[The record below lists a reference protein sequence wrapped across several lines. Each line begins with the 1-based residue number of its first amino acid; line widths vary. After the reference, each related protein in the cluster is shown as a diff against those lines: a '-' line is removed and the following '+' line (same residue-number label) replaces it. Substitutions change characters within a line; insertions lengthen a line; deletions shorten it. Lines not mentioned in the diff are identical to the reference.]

1 MKVSILRIFA
11 AFLAVSFLICSG
23 AAQAQ
28 EKPRLL
34 VLSLKPA
41 GVDEKI
47 TQSLSSILAMEVER
61 LDRFEIVS
69 QDEIIKVLSVEEQ
82 KQLMGAEEDDER
94 VAKIGESLRTP
105 YLLSGSLGKVGST
118 FIISLSLINTKTLKA
133 ERRVKQTLIGKR
145 DELIGALRSAAV
157 ALALEEKGVAPDI
170 TEKLLGELHM
180 AEKEKT
186 MFFHLRPGF
195 EIPIGE
201 MKNDATIPY
210 LVTDFFHIDVDAAYQ
225 PLSWLQVGLSTG
237 FAFSLAGKYDA
248 QTKHAMVHYE
258 EVYTNSEGNPVENQT
273 FRTDVNIT
281 DFDYFAYRIP
291 IDIFVRFQPKSGL
304 FLPYFMTGLGIS
316 YNAYNFENARLQTS
330 RGGFMLEPDVGCEA
344 TTFSI
349 SDTSDTYGNICRQ
362 KNENLTILQPDSSSL
377 SYFGFDFIAG
387 TGFDYLLHEN
397 LGISL
402 ELRYLMIYSF
412 KDENELEMEF
422 VGENAL
428 AKENYGDFYPVRQV
442 HHGLLFNMGMTMYF

>member
-237 FAFSLAGKYDA
+237 FAFSLAGRYDT
-248 QTKHAMVHYE
+248 QTKSAYE
-258 EVYTNSEGNPVENQT
+258 FLEEDTYVNKDGDTVRPEAFGTEVE
-273 FRTDVNIT
+273 IM

-291 IDIFVRFQPKSGL
+291 IDFFVRFQPKSGL
-304 FLPYFMTGLGIS
+304 FLPYFLTGLGVS
-316 YNAYNFENARLQTS
+316 YNAYSFENAHRQY
-330 RGGFMLEPDVGCEA
+330 GYNAIILEPEQLGCSV
-344 TTFSI
+344 TNYPI
-349 SDTSDTYGNICRQ
+349 SETHDSLGNICRQ
-362 KNENLTILQPDSSSL
+362 KTEQDLILKPKKNSL
-377 SYFGFDFIAG
+377 SYFGFDFIAS

-397 LGISL
+397 LGLSL

-412 KDENELEMEF
+412 S
-422 VGENAL
+422 GEQEVVFTYEDA
-428 AKENYGDFYPVRQV
+428 EGRETGDFYPIREV